1 MEEEVKQ
8 TVDESTTTT
17 VATTSETTTDTE
29 TAPFKIY
36 STQEEYDKDIKSLSM
51 KRVNALYTELGIKS
65 KDDIKVA
72 LENSSKF
79 SQLESE
85 YATLKEEFEKYKA
98 SSEASSKERDNLS
111 KQLVMTKLNISDDKD
126 TQEDFLAG
134 VENLMARKN
143 IGFEDA
149 ATEYVN
155 KYPVFRKSIVANSVK
170 IGVDK
175 SGDSDEPISGVEKAF
190 AKINTWYK
198 PRN

>member
-51 KRVNALYTELGIKS
+51 KRVNALYTELGIKA

-79 SQLESE
+79 AQLESE
-85 YATLKEEFEKYKA
+85 YATLKEEFEKYKDESKKA
-98 SSEASSKERDNLS
+98 ESSLLEKMHKME
-111 KQLVMTKLNISDDKD
+111 I
-126 TQEDFLAG
+126 
-134 VENLMARKN
+134 
-143 IGFEDA
+143 
-149 ATEYVN
+149 EYL
-155 KYPVFRKSIVANSVK
+155 RQIQNS
-170 IGVDK
+170 
-175 SGDSDEPISGVEKAF
+175 
-190 AKINTWYK
+190 
-198 PRN
+198 